1 MANDL
6 GNLAQRTLAMISK
19 NYDGIVPYPGDY
31 SETEFRSMESL
42 KLSQKLPKNVSLLI
56 HRQAF
61 HLALERIWEVIRDSN
76 KAIDQDE
83 PWKLKKTDET
93 AMGTVLWL
101 QAETMRNLAIVLRPF
116 IPDAMDQLLNQLGV
130 PNNERKIMHLSQ
142 FEEGI
147 LYGKYSVKPGSKL
160 PRPSPIFPK
169 YLGTIEG

>member
-1 MANDL
+1 
-6 GNLAQRTLAMISK
+6 
-19 NYDGIVPYPGDY
+19 
-31 SETEFRSMESL
+31 
-42 KLSQKLPKNVSLLI
+42 
-56 HRQAF
+56 
-61 HLALERIWEVIRDSN
+61 
-76 KAIDQDE
+76 
-83 PWKLKKTDET
+83 
-93 AMGTVLWL
+93 MGTVLWL

-130 PNNERKIMHLSQ
+130 PNNERKIMHLNQ